1 MVHPAGSSTDH
12 PAGRPTDHSTGSSTE
27 HPPVRSTEHPAGEAS
42 LSAPLIA
49 LFKGGLY
56 RDDQPAVWQ
65 SLLRLEARAREYV
78 AVLGLELILDEAE
91 GHAFLRQNRLAEG
104 EEELPRLVPRRQLSY
119 SVSLLLALLRKK
131 LVEHDASGGDPRL
144 ILTKDQVIEAV
155 RIFLPETADEV
166 RLQNR
171 IEADLNKVAEMGF
184 VRRLKGQQDRF
195 EVRRILASFV
205 DAQWLAE
212 LDQRLAEY
220 REHGEQVY

>member
-1 MVHPAGSSTDH
+1 MRQEIRGTGRPPFRSTDH
-12 PAGRPTDHSTGSSTE
+12 PAGSSTE
-27 HPPVRSTEHPAGEAS
+27 HPPGRSTDHPAGEAS

-49 LFKGGLY
+49 LFRGVLY

-91 GHAFLRQNRLAEG
+91 GHAFLRQRRLAEG

-144 ILTKDQVIEAV
+144 ILTKDQVIEAM